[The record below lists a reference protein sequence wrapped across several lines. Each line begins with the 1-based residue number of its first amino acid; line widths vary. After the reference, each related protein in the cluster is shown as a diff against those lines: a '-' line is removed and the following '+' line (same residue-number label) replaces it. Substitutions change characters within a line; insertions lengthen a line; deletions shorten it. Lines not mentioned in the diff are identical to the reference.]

1 MAAAAVQHASSAVLP
16 AAVVSAFC
24 GRWKKE
30 SRPGSVS
37 QDPKEEKKK
46 NQTDLLPARFGRKE
60 TETEKKRGGGGH
72 YYLPFPPFVAV
83 VYAPGKRK
91 SHFDICRERDNLFVK
106 IYSQKR

>member
-60 TETEKKRGGGGH
+60 TEREKKGGSIIIC
-72 YYLPFPPFVAV
+72 LFPLYVAV
-83 VYAPGKRK
+83 VYAPG
-91 SHFDICRERDNLFVK
+91 
-106 IYSQKR
+106 